1 MKIKTSANI
10 FKAKPT
16 LPLVQKLIH
25 LFLEALTAL
34 IIIIMVIVPILTFLS
49 FCTTPNVLSLFG
61 INSCMGLNRIKVVG
75 R

>member
-1 MKIKTSANI
+1 
-10 FKAKPT
+10 
-16 LPLVQKLIH
+16 
-25 LFLEALTAL
+25 
-34 IIIIMVIVPILTFLS
+34 MVIVPILTFLS